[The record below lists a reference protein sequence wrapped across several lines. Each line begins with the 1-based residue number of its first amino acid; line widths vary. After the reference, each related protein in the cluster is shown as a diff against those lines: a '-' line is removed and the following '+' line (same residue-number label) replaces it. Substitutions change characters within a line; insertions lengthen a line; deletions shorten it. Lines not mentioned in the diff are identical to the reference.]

1 MKKLVKILVVIMILT
16 LSLGL
21 FACRGEEG
29 RVTLVV
35 KGSETKTYTVDTT
48 GKELSTLQDLM
59 DYLEE
64 NEEFSYSVEEGMV
77 NEINGKI
84 PDGEVHEFWG
94 IYTDLKIGEIPYY
107 DDSWGTAD
115 YEGKIYGSALKGI
128 NELPLSGGFTYLF
141 EIATW

>member
-35 KGSETKTYTVDTT
+35 KGTQIKTYTVDTT

-64 NEEFSYSVEEGMV
+64 NEEFLYTVESGMV
-77 NEINGKI
+77 SEINGRVAN
-84 PDGEVHEFWG
+84 GANREFWG
-94 IYTDLKIGEIPYY
+94 IYTDLKIGEIPYF
-107 DDSWGTAD
+107 DNSWGTASID
-115 YEGKIYGSALKGI
+115 GKTYGSALKGI

>member
-16 LSLGL
+16 LSLSL
-21 FACRGEEG
+21 FACNGEEG

-35 KGSETKTYTVDTT
+35 KGMEIKTYTVDTT
-48 GKELSTLQDLM
+48 GKELSTLKDLM

-64 NEEFSYSVEEGMV
+64 NEEFSYTVESGMV
-77 NEINGKI
+77 SEINGRVANGL
-84 PDGEVHEFWG
+84 DHEFWG
-94 IYTDLKIGEIPYY
+94 IYTDLIIGEIPYY

-128 NELPLSGGFTYLF
+128 TELPLSGGFIYLF